1 MDTLLKLLVAILV
14 ALLLLKLIK
23 KVTRFHSKKHTQ
35 QLPKISENKS
45 QHYHDFGMT
54 DQEIH
59 FFRETMATAK
69 DQIDDLTRYTH
80 ELSKLQAINLRH
92 DTLNVARAM
101 FKALVAEP
109 TRLHLADQ
117 FLYTDLPNLVELSEK
132 YIQVNQHE
140 IKNRETYAKLE
151 ESAQAIDVLS
161 KKIVADYEYFVAEDL
176 ENLEIE
182 IAYAK
187 QHTKKDTESKE
198 EKKYD

>member
-1 MDTLLKLLVAILV
+1 MDTLLKLLVAFLV
-14 ALLLLKLIK
+14 ILLLLKLLK
-23 KVTRFHSKKHTQ
+23 KTTHFRSKKHSQ

-54 DQEIH
+54 DQEIN
-59 FFRETMATAK
+59 FFRETMSTAK
-69 DQIDDLTRYTH
+69 DQIEELTTYTH

-117 FLYTDLPNLVELSEK
+117 FLYTDLPSLVELSEK

-151 ESAQAIDVLS
+151 ESAQAIDTLS
-161 KKIVADYEYFVAEDL
+161 KKIVTDYEHFVAEDL
-176 ENLEIE
+176 EDLEIE

-187 QHTKKDTESKE
+187 QHTKKEPDFKE
-198 EKKYD
+198 EIKHD